1 VKRQRVEDL
10 AVLHS
15 SCCGIDVH
23 QKSVSACVLTV
34 DGAGKLT
41 SEVRQFGT
49 TTHELRALNDWL
61 AQCAVTHVAMESTGV
76 YWKPIFNLLEGQV
89 EVVLANAAHLKN
101 VPGRKTDTADC
112 AWIATLLRHGLIKAS
127 FVPPQL
133 IRELRDLTR
142 SRTTLIRERGAIIN
156 RIQKVLKDANIKL
169 ASVVTDILGVSGRAM
184 LRHICKGE
192 ADADVLA
199 GLARGRLRSKSAAL
213 RFALEGKVSIHHRFL
228 LRRLLAQ
235 AEWLEAEVAMF
246 EREIERHAEQ
256 FAEQVALLDTIPGI
270 DRIAACALIA
280 EIGANMAQF
289 PSARHLASWAGLCP
303 GNHESAGKRLSG
315 KTRHGSPWLRGLIA
329 QVAWIA
335 SRAKSTYLASVFRR
349 IMVHRGKKRAL
360 IAVAHSVL
368 VIVWHMLTERKPY
381 QDLGPDYFERSRAE
395 QVKRY
400 HTRKLEHLGYAVTL
414 HIQDAPA

>member
-1 VKRQRVEDL
+1 MKRQRVEDL
-10 AVLHS
+10 AVLHT

-23 QKSVSACVLTV
+23 QKSISACVLAV
-34 DGAGKLT
+34 DTTGKLT
-41 SEVRQFGT
+41 SEVRQFST
-49 TTHELRALNDWL
+49 TTRELLALTDWL
-61 AQCAVTHVAMESTGV
+61 VQYGVTHVAMESTGV
-76 YWKPIFNLLEGQV
+76 YWKPIFNILEGQV

-112 AWIATLLRHGLIKAS
+112 VWIATLLRHGLIKAS
-127 FVPPQL
+127 FVPPQP

-142 SRTTLIRERGAIIN
+142 SRTTLIRERGAIVN
-156 RIQKVLKDANIKL
+156 RIQKVLEDANIKL

-184 LRHICKGE
+184 LKHICEGE
-192 ADADVLA
+192 LDAEVLA
-199 GLARGRLRSKSAAL
+199 GMARGRLRSKAVAL
-213 RFALEGKVSIHHRFL
+213 TFALEGRVSVHHRFL
-228 LRRLLAQ
+228 LQRLLAQ
-235 AEWLEAEVAMF
+235 AEWLETEVAIF
-246 EREIERHAEQ
+246 EREIERHAVQ

-289 PSARHLASWAGLCP
+289 PSAGHLASWGGLCP

-315 KTRHGSPWLRGLIA
+315 RTRQGSPWLRGLLA

-349 IMVHRGKKRAL
+349 VTIHRGKKRAL
-360 IAVAHSVL
+360 IAVAHAIL
-368 VIVWHMLTERKPY
+368 VIAWHMLTDHMPY
-381 QDLGPDYFERSRAE
+381 HDLGPDYFERSRAD

-400 HTRKLEHLGYAVTL
+400 YIRKLERLGYAVTL
-414 HIQDAPA
+414 QTQSAPA

>member
-10 AVLHS
+10 AVLHT
-15 SCCGIDVH
+15 SCCGIDVY
-23 QKSVSACVLTV
+23 QKSVSACVLIA
-34 DGAGKLT
+34 DRRGKLT
-41 SEVRQFGT
+41 SEVREFAT
-49 TTHELRALNDWL
+49 TTHELLAMADWL
-61 AQCAVTHVAMESTGV
+61 AEHKVTHVAMESTGV
-76 YWKPIFNLLEGQV
+76 YWKPVFNLLDGQV

-112 AWIATLLRHGLIKAS
+112 VWIATLLRHGLIKAS
-127 FVPPQL
+127 FVPPRP

-142 SRTTLIRERGAIIN
+142 SRTTLMRERGAVVN
-156 RIQKVLKDANIKL
+156 RIQKVLEDANIKL

-184 LRHICKGE
+184 LKRICEGE
-192 ADADVLA
+192 VDATVLA
-199 GLARGRLRSKSAAL
+199 GMAKGRLRSKSTAL
-213 RFALEGKVSIHHRFL
+213 TFALEGRVSVHHRFL

-235 AEWLEAEVAMF
+235 AEWLEAEVNIF
-246 EREIERHAEQ
+246 EREIERHAAQ

-303 GNHESAGKRLSG
+303 GNHESASKRLSG
-315 KTRHGSPWLRGLIA
+315 RTRHGSPWLRGLIA

-349 IMVHRGKKRAL
+349 VMVHRGKKRAL

-368 VIVWHMLTERKPY
+368 VIAWHMLTNRTPY
-381 QDLGPDYFERSRAE
+381 QDLGPNYFERSRSE
-395 QVKRY
+395 QTKRY
-400 HTRKLEHLGYAVTL
+400 TRKLEHLGYAVTL
-414 HIQDAPA
+414 QNQNATA